1 MRCVRPTCAHLWMN
15 GQPSCRAVPEA
26 EHLAELARS
35 DGDSRRRACFGRS
48 VIGARWGV
56 VFPTARVTS
65 RLWCLSSAS
74 SGPRAIS
81 RATHHACEHAG
92 RNRPRP
98 TRAPCLVKA
107 RGLLGRG
114 HLRSGGSRPL
124 ERPRVSEL
132 CNRSSLSCASALRL
146 WRTRSRHQVAS
157 RGDASLVFATDR
169 PCCRTTCLLAP
180 LCARIAWMR
189 DSMLEGREKPFGGGR
204 LECDRCAASPKTP
217 ASEARTPAGKPS
229 ESRGCPPTVR
239 RRGT

>member
-74 SGPRAIS
+74 SGPRAVS
-81 RATHHACEHAG
+81 RAFV

-124 ERPRVSEL
+124 ERPRVPSSATVL
-132 CNRSSLSCASALRL
+132 HSRALPPCGLGGRDHDTRSLSAVMLLLS
-146 WRTRSRHQVAS
+146 SRPIDLAVGRPVFSRRCSLAS
-157 RGDASLVFATDR
+157 RG
-169 PCCRTTCLLAP
+169 CGAP
-180 LCARIAWMR
+180 FSK
-189 DSMLEGREKPFGGGR
+189 DGKSPSMVAGSSAIGALS
-204 LECDRCAASPKTP
+204 SPKTP
-217 ASEARTPAGKPS
+217 ASDASTPAGKPS

>member
-1 MRCVRPTCAHLWMN
+1 MTGSLRVVRFLKL
-15 GQPSCRAVPEA
+15 SVPCGVR
-26 EHLAELARS
+26 ARS
-35 DGDSRRRACFGRS
+35 DGDSRRRACFGRFA
-48 VIGARWGV
+48 IGASAGRCLPHGARRVPPLVPV
-56 VFPTARVTS
+56 VGFERPS
-65 RLWCLSSAS
+65 RNFRGLV
-74 SGPRAIS
+74 
-81 RATHHACEHAG
+81 

-146 WRTRSRHQVAS
+146 WRTRSRHEVAS

>member
-124 ERPRVSEL
+124 ERPRVP
-132 CNRSSLSCASALRL
+132 SSATVLHSRAVPPCGFAGRDHD
-146 WRTRSRHQVAS
+146 TRSLPAVMLLLSSRPIDLAVGRPVFSRRCALAS
-157 RGDASLVFATDR
+157 RGCETPCSKDGKSPSMVASSSAIDVLRLRRLPLRMHAHR
-169 PCCRTTCLLAP
+169 P
-180 LCARIAWMR
+180 
-189 DSMLEGREKPFGGGR
+189 E
-204 LECDRCAASPKTP
+204 SPV
-217 ASEARTPAGKPS
+217 
-229 ESRGCPPTVR
+229 SRGVALQR
-239 RRGT
+239 

>member
-1 MRCVRPTCAHLWMN
+1 MPISVMY

-26 EHLAELARS
+26 LGLAASNQVGRRFTSPCVLRS
-35 DGDSRRRACFGRS
+35 IRDRGS
-48 VIGARWGV
+48 WGV
-56 VFPTARVTS
+56 VFPTVRVAY

-81 RATHHACEHAG
+81 RAFV

-98 TRAPCLVKA
+98 TRAPGLVKV

-114 HLRSGGSRPL
+114 HLCSGGSRPL

-132 CNRSSLSCASALRL
+132 CNRSSLSRAETLRIGG
-146 WRTRSRHQVAS
+146 RDHDTRSHTAVMLLLSSRPVDLAVGRPVFSLRRSRKSSSHRVMRNPMQKDGKSPSRVAS
-157 RGDASLVFATDR
+157 SSAIGAL
-169 PCCRTTCLLAP
+169 
-180 LCARIAWMR
+180 
-189 DSMLEGREKPFGGGR
+189 
-204 LECDRCAASPKTP
+204 ASPKTP
-217 ASEARTPAGKPS
+217 ASDARTPAGKPS